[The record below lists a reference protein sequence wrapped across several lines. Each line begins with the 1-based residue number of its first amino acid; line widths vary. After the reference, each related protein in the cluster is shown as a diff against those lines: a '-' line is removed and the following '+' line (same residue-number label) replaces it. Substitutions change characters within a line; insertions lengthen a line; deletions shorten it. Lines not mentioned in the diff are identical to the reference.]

1 MFLVLFYMF
10 YSAIVLFAIVA
21 FSMYLYE
28 FFEKGKKRGKE
39 YDEVTRN
46 AILGIEEK
54 GSNR

>member
-21 FSMYLYE
+21 FSMCIYE
-28 FFEKGKKRGKE
+28 FFEKKKKRKKE

-46 AILGIEEK
+46 AILGFEEK
-54 GSNR
+54 WSNR